1 MLSYIFKFSYIFKEV
16 SVVTA
21 DSEVTLKKKNAIFA
35 TDFLKK
41 EYG

>member
-1 MLSYIFKFSYIFKEV
+1 MLSYISKFSHIFKTFSE
-16 SVVTA
+16 VTA

-35 TDFLKK
+35 ADFLKK

>member
-1 MLSYIFKFSYIFKEV
+1 MLSYISKFSHIFKTFSEV
-16 SVVTA
+16 AA
-21 DSEVTLKKKNAIFA
+21 DSGVTLKKKNAIFA